1 MRIPTLRLYIEND
14 ALKNLYIPHVKTHNA
29 SVYNNPF
36 PNAGFDIFIP
46 VDTAFHTPFETV
58 MVDMGIKCEMAYG
71 PAPSAFLVLPRS
83 SISKTPLMLANHT
96 GIIDCGYRG
105 NIIGAFR
112 SFLPYTVEPQTRLL
126 QICHPSLTPI
136 LVEIV
141 DELTLTERGEMGFGS
156 TGV

>member
-1 MRIPTLRLYIEND
+1 MRIANLRLYIENPV
-14 ALKNLYIPHVKTHNA
+14 LKEWYKPHVAAHNA
-29 SVYNNPF
+29 LMMNDPF

-46 VDTAFHTPFETV
+46 SDTAFHVPFETI
-58 MVDMGIKCEMAYG
+58 MVNMGIKCEMTYG

-105 NIIGAFR
+105 NIYGAFR

-136 LVEIV
+136 MVEIV
-141 DELTLTERGEMGFGS
+141 DELTTTVRGENGFGS
-156 TGV
+156 TGI